1 MREDMVD
8 LFESAARL
16 QALLDDE
23 DICLVGGSASSYYA
37 EHRLSMDHDHVLR
50 DLRSRFDIVLD
61 ALESQGDWVTNR
73 VLPGKVI
80 LGELGG
86 VEAGVRQMIRK
97 TPLEV
102 EVVTLASGRRLTLP
116 TLDET
121 LRIKA
126 FLLVKRNQTRD
137 YLDVAALAKR
147 FTETWAA
154 HVLVG
159 IDRYYADDESV
170 PDAVASQIVM
180 LLGDPKPKD
189 LAGIDLTGYKGL
201 DPYLADWSNVAAV
214 CVGLARLMVGMAGD
228 GS

>member
-16 QALLDDE
+16 QALLDDH

-37 EHRLSMDHDHVLR
+37 EHRLSIDHDHVMR

-73 VLPGKVI
+73 VQPGKII

-86 VEAGVRQMIRK
+86 IEVGVRQMIRK

-102 EVVTLASGRRLTLP
+102 EAVTLTSGSRLILP

-126 FLLVKRNQTRD
+126 FLLVKRNQSRD
-137 YLDVAALAKR
+137 YLDVAALAKK
-147 FTETWAA
+147 FGETWAA
-154 HVLVG
+154 GVLAD
-159 IDRYYADDESV
+159 IDRYYTDDKSV
-170 PDAVASQIVM
+170 SDAVASQTIM
-180 LLGDPKPKD
+180 LLGHPEPKD
-189 LAGIDLTGYKGL
+189 LAGINLAEYKGL
-201 DPYLADWSNVAAV
+201 DPYLTDWNNVAAI
-214 CVGLARLMVGMAGD
+214 CVSLARLMVEMSGD
-228 GS
+228 ES